1 MPKSDA
7 KSTLAIKL
15 NDRQW
20 FYAEDR
26 KLTVVSEVLSR
37 DGDLLRTE
45 VIEIP
50 WSMID
55 AARKPKS
62 R

>member
-1 MPKSDA
+1 MHRNYP
-7 KSTLAIKL
+7 AIKL

-20 FYAEDR
+20 FYAEPN
-26 KLTVVSEVLSR
+26 KLTVVSEVLNR

-50 WSMID
+50 WSKID
-55 AARKPKS
+55 NARKAKPA
-62 R
+62 RQ